1 MIRALDSRLVA
12 AAQWVVD
19 LTQRQ
24 PHTLGGLSVALSAVV
39 YCARAGS
46 VALSG
51 WVVGLALLSYALV
64 FSLSLSPA
72 LFRFLDYRPIRIL
85 QLVLVALDLFVLL
98 FVAAVPP
105 LCAAAGAACSASQTG
120 YGLSLLQSLASLAC
134 WCFAACRPPRPR
146 APRPRGRLAL
156 GGAM

>member
-1 MIRALDSRLVA
+1 MIRTLDSRLVA
-12 AAQWVVD
+12 AAQRVID

-24 PHTLGGLSVALSAVV
+24 PHTLGGLSVALSAVLC
-39 YCARAGS
+39 YARAGS
-46 VALSG
+46 VTLPG

-85 QLVLVALDLFVLL
+85 QLVSVAIDLVVLL
-98 FVAAVPP
+98 AVAAVPP
-105 LCAAAGAACSASQTG
+105 LCSAAGAGCSAGRTG

-146 APRPRGRLAL
+146 APRQRGHLAL
-156 GGAM
+156 GGAA

>member
-24 PHTLGGLSVALSAVV
+24 PHTLGGLSAALSAVV

-46 VALSG
+46 VALPG

-64 FSLSLSPA
+64 FSLSLSSA

-85 QLVLVALDLFVLL
+85 QLVSVAPDLFVLL

-156 GGAM
+156 GGAL

>member
-1 MIRALDSRLVA
+1 MIRSLDSRLVA

-19 LTQRQ
+19 LSQRQ
-24 PHTLGGLSVALSAVV
+24 PHTLGGLSVGLSAVLC
-39 YCARAGS
+39 CARAGS
-46 VALSG
+46 AALPG

-64 FSLSLSPA
+64 FSMSLSPA
-72 LFRFLDYRPIRIL
+72 LFRFLDCRPIRIFL
-85 QLVLVALDLFVLL
+85 LVSVAFDLVALLSV
-98 FVAAVPP
+98 VAMPP

-156 GGAM
+156 GGAL

>member
-1 MIRALDSRLVA
+1 MIRGLDARLVA

-24 PHTLGGLSVALSAVV
+24 PHTLGGLSVALSAVL
-39 YCARAGS
+39 CFARAGL
-46 VALSG
+46 VALPG

-85 QLVLVALDLFVLL
+85 QLVSVALDLVVLL
-98 FVAAVPP
+98 AVAAAPP
-105 LCAAAGAACSASQTG
+105 LCSAAGAGCSVSQTG

-156 GGAM
+156 GGAA

>member
-12 AAQWVVD
+12 AAQWAVD

-24 PHTLGGLSVALSAVV
+24 PHTLGGLSVALS
-39 YCARAGS
+39 
-46 VALSG
+46 
-51 WVVGLALLSYALV
+51 
-64 FSLSLSPA
+64 
-72 LFRFLDYRPIRIL
+72 
-85 QLVLVALDLFVLL
+85 
-98 FVAAVPP
+98 AVPP

-134 WCFAACRPPRPR
+134 WCFATCRPPRPR

-156 GGAM
+156 GGAA

>member
-12 AAQWVVD
+12 AAQWVVN

-24 PHTLGGLSVALSAVV
+24 PHTLGGLSVALSAVAC
-39 YCARAGS
+39 CARAGS
-46 VALSG
+46 VAFPG

-72 LFRFLDYRPIRIL
+72 LFRFLD
-85 QLVLVALDLFVLL
+85 
-98 FVAAVPP
+98 
-105 LCAAAGAACSASQTG
+105 
-120 YGLSLLQSLASLAC
+120 
-134 WCFAACRPPRPR
+134 CRPPRPR

-156 GGAM
+156 GGAL

>member
-19 LTQRQ
+19 LSQRQ
-24 PHTLGGLSVALSAVV
+24 PRTLGGLSVALSAVLC
-39 YCARAGS
+39 CARVGFGGFP
-46 VALSG
+46 G

-85 QLVLVALDLFVLL
+85 QLVSVAIDLVVLL
-98 FVAAVPP
+98 AVVAVPP
-105 LCAAAGAACSASQTG
+105 LCSAAGAGCSASQHG

-156 GGAM
+156 GGAL